1 MPPNREAPRRLFLT
15 CLCFLGG
22 VLFLCKKTFYIF
34 LRPNQFL
41 HLVPCFAVVRVGC
54 FLLGQQFCK
63 LRIQLL
69 DFRQLLKPGFVK
81 GSFRRLVQSN
91 FLPMSF
97 QKCFTVP
104 GFPISGV
111 HLTGLGI
118 VDDVGFQSTGPQK
131 GTCTAGTQWS
141 GSPSRFP
148 NTGSSRWPCA
158 GQGQDILRFCLHSV
172 PPFSDFR
179 V

>member
-1 MPPNREAPRRLFLT
+1 MPSNWGSSSATFFNASVFSRWCSFPLQ
-15 CLCFLGG
+15 
-22 VLFLCKKTFYIF
+22 KTFYIF

-41 HLVPCFAVVRVGC
+41 HFVPCLAVARVSS
-54 FLLGQQFCK
+54 FLLGQQFCE

-69 DFRQLLKPGFVK
+69 DLRQLLQPGFVK
-81 GSFRRLVQSN
+81 GSFRRLVQSD

-118 VDDVGFQSTGPQK
+118 VDDVGFQSTGLQR
-131 GTCTAGTQWS
+131 GTCTAGMQWS
-141 GSPSRFP
+141 NSPSSFP
-148 NTGSSRWPCA
+148 STGSDHSPCA
-158 GQGQDILRFCLHSV
+158 GQGRDILRFCLA
-172 PPFSDFR
+172 
-179 V
+179 